1 MMEWV
6 HIQRKPLWWRM
17 LVACLLTSSALGQQH
32 SALAPGT
39 SEAVWSLAAT
49 GDSIITRRIIAY
61 ESDPAF
67 MKMIRIIREADA
79 AFTNLELSVF
89 RLREF
94 KGYPQAESGGSWLL
108 GSPEVLED
116 LKWAGFDLFNR
127 ANNHTTDYGVEG
139 MMETDRILD
148 SLGLVHAGSGMTLG
162 EASQPQY
169 LETSKGRI
177 ALIGLAT
184 TFTPMSRAS
193 DARPETK
200 GRPGLNALRV
210 ERTYQL
216 DAERMAEL
224 RRLVTAT
231 GGRLPEKEDA
241 AVRFLGNT
249 FLPGRETKVIEKA
262 NAIDEDRILRSIR
275 HAARQAD
282 FVIVTSHSHEPSN
295 EALEPPAFLVEFV
308 KKCVDAGADTYIV
321 HGPHQLRGIE
331 VYKGKPIFYSLGNF
345 IFENETN
352 DYMPSDIYE
361 SFGLGNTA
369 MAADLNDTRFKGGT
383 VGFPSNPVWFESV
396 VAAPVF
402 RGHRITEL
410 KLYPI
415 DLGHKLPRSQRG
427 VPRLAD
433 AELGRKIIERVAR
446 LSAAFGTRI
455 VFQNGIGVWQ
465 STISNNAAQHAH

>member
-1 MMEWV
+1 MDWFHSRPKLFWGCAM
-6 HIQRKPLWWRM
+6 I
-17 LVACLLTSSALGQQH
+17 ALLLSPGALGQQT
-32 SALAPGT
+32 APARPGST
-39 SEAVWSLAAT
+39 EAVWSLAST
-49 GDSIITRRIIAY
+49 GDSIITRRIKAY
-61 ESDPAF
+61 ESEPAF
-67 MKMIRIIREADA
+67 INMIRVIREADA

-108 GSPEVLED
+108 GPPEVLED

-139 MMETDRILD
+139 MIETDRILD

-162 EASQPQY
+162 EAAQPQY
-169 LETSKGRI
+169 LETNKGRL

-224 RRLVTAT
+224 RRLVTVT
-231 GGRLPEKEDA
+231 GGRLPEQEDA
-241 AVRFLGNT
+241 PVRFAAQT
-249 FLPGRETKVIEKA
+249 FVPGRETKVIEKV
-262 NAIDEDRILRSIR
+262 NPIDEDRILRSIR

-295 EALEPPAFLVEFV
+295 EALEPPAFLVQFI
-308 KKCVDAGADTYIV
+308 KKCIDAGADTYIV

-331 VYKGKPIFYSLGNF
+331 VYKSKPIFYSLGNF

-352 DYMPSDIYE
+352 DNMPSDIYE

-369 MAADLNDTRFKGGT
+369 MAADLNDARFKNGT

-396 VAAPVF
+396 VAVPVF
-402 RGHRITEL
+402 RGHRLIEL

-433 AELGRKIIERVAR
+433 AELGRKIIERVTK
-446 LSAAFGTRI
+446 LSAAFGTQI

-465 STISNNAAQHAH
+465 SSIPSSPVRRQH

>member
-1 MMEWV
+1 MDWFHSHRRLFCGCAM
-6 HIQRKPLWWRM
+6 
-17 LVACLLTSSALGQQH
+17 VALLLSSGALGQQH

-200 GRPGLNALRV
+200 GRPGLNAGNESHRKGQRDRRRPDPALDPTRSEASRLR
-210 ERTYQL
+210 
-216 DAERMAEL
+216 
-224 RRLVTAT
+224 
-231 GGRLPEKEDA
+231 
-241 AVRFLGNT
+241 
-249 FLPGRETKVIEKA
+249 
-262 NAIDEDRILRSIR
+262 DRD
-275 HAARQAD
+275 QP
-282 FVIVTSHSHEPSN
+282 F
-295 EALEPPAFLVEFV
+295 
-308 KKCVDAGADTYIV
+308 
-321 HGPHQLRGIE
+321 
-331 VYKGKPIFYSLGNF
+331 
-345 IFENETN
+345 
-352 DYMPSDIYE
+352 
-361 SFGLGNTA
+361 
-369 MAADLNDTRFKGGT
+369 TR
-383 VGFPSNPVWFESV
+383 
-396 VAAPVF
+396 A
-402 RGHRITEL
+402 
-410 KLYPI
+410 
-415 DLGHKLPRSQRG
+415 
-427 VPRLAD
+427 
-433 AELGRKIIERVAR
+433 
-446 LSAAFGTRI
+446 
-455 VFQNGIGVWQ
+455 
-465 STISNNAAQHAH
+465 

>member
-1 MMEWV
+1 MNWFRGMTSCGCA
-6 HIQRKPLWWRM
+6 
-17 LVACLLTSSALGQQH
+17 LVACLLGSNAIGQQQPSPVQPG
-32 SALAPGT
+32 SAD
-39 SEAVWSLAAT
+39 AVWSLAAT

-67 MKMIRIIREADA
+67 MKLIRLIREADA

-139 MMETDRILD
+139 MLETDRILD

-295 EALEPPAFLVEFV
+295 EALEPPAFLVEFI

-465 STISNNAAQHAH
+465 SSISNNAAQHAH

>member
-1 MMEWV
+1 MNWFRGMTSCGCA
-6 HIQRKPLWWRM
+6 
-17 LVACLLTSSALGQQH
+17 LVACLLGSNAIGQQQPSPVQPG
-32 SALAPGT
+32 SADAI
-39 SEAVWSLAAT
+39 WSLAAT
-49 GDSIITRRIIAY
+49 GDSIITRRIVAY

-67 MKMIRIIREADA
+67 MKLIRLIREADA

-108 GSPEVLED
+108 GSPEVLGD

-249 FLPGRETKVIEKA
+249 FLLGRETKVIEKA

-295 EALEPPAFLVEFV
+295 EALEPPAFLVEFI

-396 VAAPVF
+396 VAVPIF

-433 AELGRKIIERVAR
+433 ADLGRKIIERVAR

-465 STISNNAAQHAH
+465 SSISNNAAQHAH

>member
-32 SALAPGT
+32 SALAPGA

-67 MKMIRIIREADA
+67 MKMIRMIREADA

-216 DAERMAEL
+216 DAGRMAEL

-249 FLPGRETKVIEKA
+249 FLLGRETKVIEKV

-282 FVIVTSHSHEPSN
+282 FVIVTSHSHEPGN
-295 EALEPPAFLVEFV
+295 EALEPPAFLVEFI

-396 VAAPVF
+396 VAVPVF
-402 RGHRITEL
+402 RGHRLTEL

-433 AELGRKIIERVAR
+433 ADLGRKIIERVAK

-465 STISNNAAQHAH
+465 SSM

>member
-1 MMEWV
+1 MNWFRGMTSCGCA
-6 HIQRKPLWWRM
+6 
-17 LVACLLTSSALGQQH
+17 LVACLLGSNAIGQQQPSPVQPG
-32 SALAPGT
+32 SADAI
-39 SEAVWSLAAT
+39 WSLAAT
-49 GDSIITRRIIAY
+49 GDSIITRRIVAY

-67 MKMIRIIREADA
+67 MKLIRLIREADA

-108 GSPEVLED
+108 GSPEVLGD

-249 FLPGRETKVIEKA
+249 FLLGRETKVIEKA

-295 EALEPPAFLVEFV
+295 EALEPPAFLVDFI

-396 VAAPVF
+396 VAVPIF

-433 AELGRKIIERVAR
+433 ADLGRKIIERVAR

-465 STISNNAAQHAH
+465 SSISNNAAQHAH